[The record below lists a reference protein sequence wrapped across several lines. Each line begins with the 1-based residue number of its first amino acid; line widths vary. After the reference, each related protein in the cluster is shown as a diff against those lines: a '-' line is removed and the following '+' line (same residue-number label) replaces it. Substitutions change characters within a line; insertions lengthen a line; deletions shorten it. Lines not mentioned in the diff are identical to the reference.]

1 MTKKEVDFSI
11 RVNENLKEECIR
23 FCNDNNITLT
33 DFLKA
38 FIEETALRGELPYP
52 INEVNVTENRN
63 CGKVSKV
70 HIRFNNEEMMNEFK
84 KVCET
89 FFLSYSVAIKAY
101 MRICLEKKHII
112 CEKKS
117 SELYNQRDYL
127 KFKKNEGARK
137 LKEALENEKT

>member
-1 MTKKEVDFSI
+1 MAKNEVDFSI
-11 RVNENLKEECIR
+11 RVNENIKKKCIE
-23 FCNDNNITLT
+23 FCNENNITLT

-38 FIEETALRGELPYP
+38 FIEETASRGELPFS

-63 CGKVSKV
+63 EGNVSKV
-70 HIRFNNEEMMNEFK
+70 HIRFNNEEVMNRFK

-101 MRICLEKKHII
+101 IRICLNENRII
-112 CEKKS
+112 CTKNDS

-127 KFKKNEGARK
+127 KFKKNDGARK
-137 LKEALENEKT
+137 LKEAMENAN